1 MSIINQIQQ
10 FVAVK
15 FKTTLETFLEALKIS
30 PNAQGYVNGSITE
43 LLLKQHL
50 ENNQFEVLRIKEKWE
65 GLKHPKHHGDLY
77 IKKNQTDNWYVVE
90 SKGVKSNTEIW
101 NKLYNYSN
109 LKKFLYDH
117 NEIISWIDH
126 SQDIELQIEQW
137 LGTNLPE
144 VRTWNTIYSFEE
156 IRKYLAS
163 PPRRETEKLVSM
175 RALSAYSRTQIEG
188 IIRQRIIY
196 LHTKLMVLDTHFVSG
211 TSGASERTQA
221 TPRKDEFNIISID
234 IVLRYNEHKFLFANP
249 QHLDSSGKDENHLQ
263 QNYIMGIVFPQEN
276 GQMLINLYEDWY
288 DNIDDVYNTLDV
300 TDSVQQQDMQIDLRR
315 DLIE

>member
-1 MSIINQIQQ
+1 MSIVNQIQQ
-10 FVAVK
+10 FVTLK
-15 FKTTLETFLEALKIS
+15 FKTSLETFLEALKIS

-77 IKKNQTDNWYVVE
+77 IKKNHTDNWYVVE

-126 SQDIELQIEQW
+126 TQDIEFQIEQW
-137 LGTNLPE
+137 LDTNLPE

-163 PPRRETEKLVSM
+163 PPRRETEKLASM

-188 IIRQRIIY
+188 IIRQRINY

-263 QNYIMGIVFPQEN
+263 QNYIMGFVFPQEE

-288 DNIDDVYNTLDV
+288 DNIDDVYSTLDIA
-300 TDSVQQQDMQIDLRR
+300 DSVEQQDMQIDLRR